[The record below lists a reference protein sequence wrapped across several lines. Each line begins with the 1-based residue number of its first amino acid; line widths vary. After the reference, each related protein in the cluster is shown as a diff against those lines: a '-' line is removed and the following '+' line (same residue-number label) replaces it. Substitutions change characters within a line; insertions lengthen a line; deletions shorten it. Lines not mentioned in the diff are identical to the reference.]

1 MYYKLKIK
9 FIYIYIIMD
18 NYIKLYYKYKLKYL
32 NLKNSTMKGGNP
44 HGDAMKKIFP
54 IKEGIEYDNLQMT
67 KEGYYS
73 ATPPGDSLQ
82 IFKFM
87 KTYLGTLDDKIITD
101 LTGNVGGDT
110 IAFALEFKHV
120 HSIEL
125 NPENFNVLQNNVRVF
140 KLDNVNLYQGDSL
153 EIFPA
158 KEPKVWDTDVLYI
171 DAPWGGHDYKK
182 IPKGKLELFLGSTNI
197 AAYLYHL
204 IRGPNKPH
212 WIFLKVPF
220 NYKFKDIEEL
230 SRSFNRYDVK
240 PVIRH
245 EKKSFFIICIEL
257 KK

>member
-1 MYYKLKIK
+1 
-9 FIYIYIIMD
+9 MD

-32 NLKNSTMKGGNP
+32 NLKSNLKYSTMHGGNP

-54 IKEGIEYDNLQMT
+54 SKEGVEYDNLQMT

-73 ATPPGDSLQ
+73 ATPPNDSLQ

-87 KTYLGTLDDKIITD
+87 RTYLGTLDDKIITD

-120 HSIEL
+120 YSIEL
-125 NPENFNVLQNNVRVF
+125 NPENFTVLQNNVRVF
-140 KLDNVNLYQGDSL
+140 NLDNVNLYQGDSL

-171 DAPWGGHDYKK
+171 DAPWGGKEYKK
-182 IPKGKLELFLGSTNI
+182 IPIGKLELFLGKTNI
-197 AAYLYHL
+197 SNYLFNI

-220 NYKFKDIEEL
+220 NYNFDAIEGL
-230 SRSFNRYDVK
+230 VRNRG
-240 PVIRH
+240 
-245 EKKSFFIICIEL
+245 KKYYKQSITRQKNGSLEISYYIICIIP
-257 KK
+257 